1 MSGDLSAQDTA
12 LVYVIDTRNEIGSG
26 LGTYISD
33 SIQEAENAGADAIVF
48 DVDTPGGR
56 VDSAINIIRSI
67 QDTQIPTIAFV
78 NRQAISAGAMI
89 SIACNQIVMTS
100 GGTIGD
106 SAPVNI
112 QGQEVGEK
120 AISYIQGTIRATAE
134 RENRNPDIAEA
145 MVDKELIL
153 VKLTDGQIVKLL
165 PEEYDTLLEE
175 GEEMEILCAQGKLLT
190 LSTQQA
196 LEYGFADAQ
205 AETLTELLAQ
215 YEIVEVSGTKLPLT
229 EGGIAQRQR
238 DLGVSEINRL
248 KTLAG
253 ARVTEVEATLAD
265 RIVFFI
271 TNPLISS
278 LLLSLGVLGIL
289 IEIRTP
295 GFGIPG
301 FIGLLCVGLFFGGHM
316 LTKIGAEWAFLLFL
330 IGVGLIVLKVISMR
344 HRKDLLNYVLLFIGC
359 LFMSGD
365 LSAQDTALVYV
376 IDIRNE
382 IGSGLGTYISDS
394 IQEAENAG
402 ADAIVFDV
410 DTPGGRVDSAINII
424 RSIQD
429 TQIPTIAFV
438 NRQAIS
444 AGAMI
449 SIACNQIVMTS
460 GGTIGDSAPVNIQGQ
475 EVGEKAISYIQGT
488 IRATA
493 ERENRNPD
501 IAEAMVDKE
510 LILVKLTDG
519 QIVKLLPEEYDTLL
533 EEGEEMEILCA
544 QGKLLTLSTQQA
556 LEYGFADAQAETLT
570 ELLAQYEIVEV
581 SGTKLPLTEGGI
593 AQRQRDLGVS
603 EINRLKTLAGARVTE
618 VEATLA
624 DRIVF
629 FITNPLISSLLLSLG
644 VLGIL
649 IEIRTPGFGIPGFIG
664 LLCVGLFF
672 GGHMLTKIGAEW
684 AFLLFLIGVG
694 LIVLE
699 VFVIPGFGVA
709 GILGITLMLG
719 SIFFVFDKAY
729 DFQTAIMWLS
739 ISVVLTSGLVI
750 LAAFL
755 LPDTALFRRF
765 ALSTVMDTEMG
776 YHSPGSDDFQGY
788 LGQSGTA
795 LTPLRPSG
803 TARIGGNRVDVVTV
817 GNFIAQDSDIKVV
830 EVEGSKVFVEAVE
843 DV

>member
-1 MSGDLSAQDTA
+1 
-12 LVYVIDTRNEIGSG
+12 
-26 LGTYISD
+26 
-33 SIQEAENAGADAIVF
+33 
-48 DVDTPGGR
+48 
-56 VDSAINIIRSI
+56 
-67 QDTQIPTIAFV
+67 
-78 NRQAISAGAMI
+78 
-89 SIACNQIVMTS
+89 
-100 GGTIGD
+100 
-106 SAPVNI
+106 
-112 QGQEVGEK
+112 
-120 AISYIQGTIRATAE
+120 
-134 RENRNPDIAEA
+134 
-145 MVDKELIL
+145 
-153 VKLTDGQIVKLL
+153 
-165 PEEYDTLLEE
+165 
-175 GEEMEILCAQGKLLT
+175 
-190 LSTQQA
+190 
-196 LEYGFADAQ
+196 
-205 AETLTELLAQ
+205 
-215 YEIVEVSGTKLPLT
+215 
-229 EGGIAQRQR
+229 
-238 DLGVSEINRL
+238 
-248 KTLAG
+248 
-253 ARVTEVEATLAD
+253 
-265 RIVFFI
+265 
-271 TNPLISS
+271 
-278 LLLSLGVLGIL
+278 
-289 IEIRTP
+289 
-295 GFGIPG
+295 
-301 FIGLLCVGLFFGGHM
+301 
-316 LTKIGAEWAFLLFL
+316 
-330 IGVGLIVLKVISMR
+330 
-344 HRKDLLNYVLLFIGC
+344 
-359 LFMSGD
+359 MSGD

-570 ELLAQYEIVEV
+570 ELLAQYKIVEV

-776 YHSPGSDDFQGY
+776 YHSSGSDDFQGY